1 MEITKYIKENIV
13 LFDGA
18 MGTML
23 QDKGLKIGENPEIF
37 GFENQEKLL
46 EIHKEYLKSGSNII
60 TTNTFGA
67 NELKLDR
74 LGYKVEDIVDNAIK
88 IAKLAIE
95 QSDKSI
101 KRYVALDVG
110 PIGEML
116 EPIGTMSFDRAYEVF
131 KRQMVQGEKS
141 GADIILIETMMDLY
155 EAKAA
160 VLAAKE
166 NTNLPVFLTMTFD
179 ENGRS
184 FTGCMPESMV
194 ATIQGLGVDAIG
206 VNCSL
211 GENTNLPVFLTMTF
225 DENGRSFT
233 GCMPESMVATIQ
245 GLGVDAIG
253 VNCSLG
259 PKKLVPIVEKICK
272 ISYVPI
278 IVQANAGL
286 PDIIDGNAIYNIKED
301 EYLEGVKEFI
311 QKGASI
317 IGGCCGTT
325 PNFIRKISD
334 NLSNID
340 KIEVE
345 KEHNSIICSPSKIVE
360 IKQPTVIGERINPT
374 GKKLLKESI
383 RNENIDY
390 IINLAIEQVNAGADI
405 INVNV
410 GLPGIDEKRIL
421 SKIIKEI
428 QSIIDTPIQIDS
440 SDINALEQGLR
451 YYNGKTMLNSVN
463 GKEKSLAT
471 ILPIVKKYG
480 SSVVGLTLDERGI
493 PNTAQERFEIAKKI
507 VERATSYGI
516 KKEDIII
523 DCLCLTASA
532 QQEEAMVTLE
542 CIKMIKE
549 QLGVNT
555 ILGISNISFGLSNRK
570 ILNSTFLSMALSYGL
585 DIPIM
590 NPNEEYMM
598 DVINSFK
605 VIKSIDKGCIDYID
619 RYNGY
624 TDKKKI
630 ISSNKEL
637 TLESIVVNGLK
648 EEAKESTLKLLES
661 KSENFILNEILIPS
675 LDIVGKK
682 YDKGEIFLPQL
693 IQSAEAVKSSLNTIK
708 EKLLKENYNSMSK
721 GKIIVATVKG
731 DIHDIGKNIVKIM
744 LENYGYEVI
753 DLGKDVPIEDVIYN
767 AKKQNIKLVGLSALM
782 TTTIN
787 SMKETIK
794 ALKDNNIKT
803 KVFVGGAVLTE
814 EYAKNIGADYY
825 SKDAKSAIEIAKMSF

>member
-1 MEITKYIKENIV
+1 MEITKYIKGNIV

-23 QDKGLKIGENPEIF
+23 QNKGLKIGENPEIF
-37 GFENQEKLL
+37 GFENTEKLL

-67 NELKLDR
+67 NELKLDK

-141 GADIILIETMMDLY
+141 GADIILIETMIDLY

-160 VLAAKE
+160 VLAAK
-166 NTNLPVFLTMTFD
+166 
-179 ENGRS
+179 
-184 FTGCMPESMV
+184 
-194 ATIQGLGVDAIG
+194 
-206 VNCSL
+206 
-211 GENTNLPVFLTMTF
+211 ENTNLPVFLTMTF

-345 KEHNSIICSPSKIVE
+345 KEHKSIICSPSKIVE

-383 RNENIDY
+383 RNENMDY
-390 IINLAIEQVNAGADI
+390 IINLAMEQVNAGADI
-405 INVNV
+405 LNVNV

-421 SKIIKEI
+421 PKIIKEI

-463 GKEKSLAT
+463 GKEKSLTT
-471 ILPIVKKYG
+471 ILPLVKKYG
-480 SSVVGLTLDERGI
+480 ASLVGLTLDERGI
-493 PNTAQERFEIAKKI
+493 PNTAQERFEIAKRI

-523 DCLCLTASA
+523 DCLCLTVSA

-555 ILGISNISFGLSNRK
+555 ILGISNISFGLPNRR

-585 DIPIM
+585 DLPIM
-590 NPNEEYMM
+590 NPNEEYIM

-605 VIKSIDKGCIDYID
+605 VIKNIDKGCIDYID

-624 TDKKKI
+624 TDKRKI

-648 EEAKESTLKLLES
+648 EEAKEITLKLLEN

-693 IQSAEAVKSSLNTIK
+693 IQSAEAVKSSLNIIK
-708 EKLLKENYNSMSK
+708 DKLLKENYNSISK

-753 DLGKDVPIEDVIYN
+753 DLGKDVPIEDVVYN